1 MRRMMAL
8 AELLPDV
15 DVPRDI
21 VVRGL
26 TLDSRA
32 VEPGDAFVA
41 IAGFGAHGLNFTAQ
55 AKEKGASAILFEPP
69 VPSELQAPRD
79 AIAVPNLRA
88 RMGALADRF
97 HAYPSRDMKM
107 VGVTGTN
114 GKTSTV
120 QLLAQAW
127 HIRGIRCGSIGTL
140 GAGMYGEVVPTGFTT
155 PLVLQ
160 MHALL
165 AQLRDAGAKAVAMEV
180 SSHALDQGR
189 VDAVHF
195 DVGVFTN
202 LTRDHLDYHGDMAT
216 YGAAKAR
223 LFAWPE
229 LKAAVINLDDEYGR
243 TLHAQLPKA
252 VRAVGVSSR
261 GQDGAVLRAE
271 SLALDASGINFQ
283 LEVEGEGYP
292 VASRL
297 LGRFNVDN
305 LLAVAGAL
313 YALGELPQE
322 IARTLSR
329 LQPIHG
335 RMNRLGGT
343 VDERQRRLPLVVID
357 YAHTP
362 DALEQALASL
372 RDHTGAKLICVFGC
386 GGDRDAGKRPQMA
399 AAAERLADR
408 VIVTDDNPRTENGD
422 RIVAD
427 IMAGFAQP
435 EAVTVLRDRRAAIE
449 RAVGEAGEHDI
460 VLIAGKGHE
469 PYQEINGVKH
479 PFDDTGVARQALE
492 ARA

>member
-26 TLDSRA
+26 TLDSRT
-32 VEPGDAFVA
+32 VQPGDAFVA
-41 IAGFGAHGLNFTAQ
+41 IAGFGAHGLNFAAQ

-69 VPSELQAPRD
+69 VPAGLEAPKG
-79 AIAVPNLRA
+79 AIAVPGLRA
-88 RMGALADRF
+88 RMGSLADRF
-97 HAYPSRDMKM
+97 HATPSQDMKM

-127 HIRGIRCGSIGTL
+127 HLRGVRCATVGTL

-165 AQLRDAGAKAVAMEV
+165 AQFRDAGAKAVAMEV

-202 LTRDHLDYHGDMAT
+202 LTRDHLDYHGDMAR
-216 YGAAKAR
+216 YGAAKAL
-223 LFAWPE
+223 LFARPD
-229 LKAAVINLDDEYGR
+229 LKSAVVNLDDDYGR
-243 TLHAQLPKA
+243 GMFDKLPHGLQ
-252 VRAVGVSSR
+252 RVGLSSR
-261 GQDGAVLRAE
+261 GQAGAGVSAEQLRLDG
-271 SLALDASGINFQ
+271 SGINFD
-283 LEVEGEGYP
+283 LVIGGESNP
-292 VASRL
+292 VQSRL

-305 LLAVAGAL
+305 LLAVAGTL
-313 YALGELPQE
+313 YALGDAPAEV
-322 IARTLSR
+322 ARTLSR
-329 LQPIHG
+329 LMPIHG
-335 RMNRLGGT
+335 RMNRLGG
-343 VDERQRRLPLVVID
+343 DGRAPLVVID

-372 RDHTGAKLICVFGC
+372 RDHAHGRLVCVFGC
-386 GGDRDAGKRPQMA
+386 GGERDTGKRPQMA
-399 AAAERLADR
+399 AIAERLADA
-408 VIVTDDNPRTENGD
+408 VVVTDDNPRNEDGD

-427 IMAGFAQP
+427 ILAGFARP
-435 EAVTVLRDRRAAIE
+435 GDVTVLRDRGRAIAHAI
-449 RAVGEAGEHDI
+449 AQAGHDDI
-460 VLIAGKGHE
+460 VLVAGKGHE
-469 PYQEINGVKH
+469 PYQEIQGVRH
-479 PFDDTGVARQALE
+479 PFDDTAVARRALE
-492 ARA
+492 ERP

>member
-32 VEPGDAFVA
+32 VQPGDAFVA
-41 IAGFGAHGLNFTAQ
+41 IAGFGAHGLNFAAQ
-55 AKEKGASAILFEPP
+55 AKENGASAVLFEPP
-69 VPSELQAPRD
+69 VPDGLEAPRD
-79 AIAVPNLRA
+79 AIPVPGLRA
-88 RMGALADRF
+88 RMGAMADRF
-97 HAYPSRDMKM
+97 HAAPSHDMKM

-127 HIRGIRCGSIGTL
+127 HLRGVRCATVGTL

-165 AQLRDAGAKAVAMEV
+165 AQFRDAGAKAVAMEV

-202 LTRDHLDYHGDMAT
+202 LTRDHLDYHGDMER
-216 YGAAKAR
+216 YGAAKSL
-223 LFAWPE
+223 LFFRTG
-229 LKAAVINLDDEYGR
+229 LKAGVVNLDDAYGR
-243 TLHAQLPKA
+243 ELFARLPHGLQ
-252 VRAVGVSSR
+252 RVGVSSR
-261 GQDGAVLRAE
+261 GQDEAAVRADALR
-271 SLALDASGINFQ
+271 LDGNGIAFD
-283 LEVEGEGYP
+283 LVVGEERQP
-292 VASRL
+292 VQSRL

-305 LLAVAGAL
+305 LLAVAGTL
-313 YALGELPQE
+313 HALGDTPSE

-329 LQPIHG
+329 LLPIHG
-335 RMNRLGGT
+335 RMNRLGG
-343 VDERQRRLPLVVID
+343 DGKAPLVVID

-362 DALEQALASL
+362 DALEQALGSL
-372 RDHTGAKLICVFGC
+372 RDHVQGRLVCVFGC
-386 GGDRDAGKRPQMA
+386 GGDRDVGKRPQMA
-399 AAAERLADR
+399 EIAERLADV
-408 VIVTDDNPRTENGD
+408 VIVTDDNPRTEDGN

-427 IMAGFAQP
+427 ILAGFARP
-435 EAVTVLRDRRAAIE
+435 EAATVQRDRGLAI
-449 RAVGEAGEHDI
+449 AHAIALAGADDI
-460 VLIAGKGHE
+460 VLVAGKGHE
-469 PYQEINGVKH
+469 PYQDIQGVKH
-479 PFDDTGVARQALE
+479 PFDDTAVARKALE
-492 ARA
+492 ERA